1 MSDTLQQLSHALGHT
16 FKNPELLIQALTH
29 RSFDKNHNERLEF
42 LGDATLGFIIS
53 SELFQTHQRAKEG
66 NLSQMRAS
74 LVKRETLADLAR
86 KKGILNHL
94 RLGPGEKKYL
104 DELNDSILADAME
117 AIIGAIYLDA
127 GFDTC
132 RQCVINWYNEMIA
145 RISQMEAIKDNK
157 TQLQE
162 WLQAHRHSL
171 PCYETVRIG
180 KDNAPIFKTTCT
192 VEKLPY
198 QSEGT
203 GNSRRKAEQLAASR
217 YLEQLH
223 ERK

>member
-1 MSDTLQQLSHALGHT
+1 MSDTLQQLSTELGHT

-53 SELFQTHQRAKEG
+53 SELFQQHKRAKEG
-66 NLSQMRAS
+66 SLSQMRAS
-74 LVKRETLADLAR
+74 LVRRETLADLAR

-94 RLGPGEKKYL
+94 HLGPGEKKRF

-127 GFDTC
+127 GIDTC

-145 RISQMEAIKDNK
+145 RISQMEAIKDSK

-162 WLQAHRHSL
+162 WLQAHRYPL
-171 PCYETVRIG
+171 PSYKTTQIG
-180 KDNAPIFKTTCT
+180 KDNSPIFKTICT
-192 VEKLPY
+192 VEKLPH
-198 QSEGT
+198 QTEGR
-203 GNSRRKAEQLAASR
+203 GNTRRKAEQLAASR